1 VLRHR
6 YDRGASSLFLTFFA
20 INKIDLQR
28 AEKVLATC
36 LKLRLRFKK
45 LQWYRKV
52 NRDGF
57 SNILGKLK
65 RLLIINV
72 DDCMLY

>member
-1 VLRHR
+1 VLRYR

-20 INKIDLQR
+20 INEIDLQR
-28 AEKVLATC
+28 AEEVLVTC
-36 LKLRLRFKK
+36 LELRLGFKK

-52 NRDGF
+52 NRDRF

-65 RLLIINV
+65 RLFITNV